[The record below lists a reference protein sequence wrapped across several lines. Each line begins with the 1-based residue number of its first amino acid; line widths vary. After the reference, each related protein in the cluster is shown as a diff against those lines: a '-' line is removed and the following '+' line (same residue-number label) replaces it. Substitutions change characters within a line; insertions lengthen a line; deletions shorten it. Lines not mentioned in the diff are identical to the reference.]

1 MKVNQK
7 PEIFSQSSGETF
19 HLLEK
24 ESMNLDV
31 AGCTITDKSSQ
42 DELLNDSELTP
53 KADEMIEEEES

>member
-19 HLLEK
+19 HLLDK
-24 ESMNLDV
+24 DIMNPDV

-53 KADEMIEEEES
+53 KADDMIEEEES